1 VTQWWGAGASGDC
14 RTRSSDI
21 ATTRADFSQLP
32 GMTVCIPL
40 TQGGMHDIRLRFTG
54 IFADEI
60 RFARNEHEALLN
72 RTEVVAPTFAPP
84 Q

>member
-1 VTQWWGAGASGDC
+1 
-14 RTRSSDI
+14 
-21 ATTRADFSQLP
+21 
-32 GMTVCIPL
+32 MTVRIPL
-40 TQGGMHDIRLRFTG
+40 TQGGMHDIRWRFTG

-60 RFARNEHEALLN
+60 RFARNEHEALFN